1 MQSLKLISF
10 VVLALLM
17 TACNSGY
24 QPTQTVDLVF
34 GKSAKTIGITEQTAF
49 EWLLIAL
56 KQHKVANLD
65 CLNFRGESNEN
76 NDIAE
81 DDVASV
87 WDFAAIEVHDTICR
101 GDPNIAHVR
110 DRYQIY
116 SDGSVMVYDARN
128 ADYKPL

>member
-76 NDIAE
+76 

-87 WDFAAIEVHDTICR
+87 WDFAAIEVHDTICG

-116 SDGSVMVYDARN
+116 SDGSVMVYEARN